1 MRTLLL
7 ALLMVP
13 GLVMAEVSLK
23 TEAFKIVAVPQT
35 DGSVME
41 EWRSADQVV
50 PGDKVGYRISYN
62 NTGSDA
68 AEAVVINNP
77 VPAQSEF
84 IANSAIGAGSD
95 VTYSV
100 DGGNSFAAASQLTV
114 EENGATREAK
124 ASDYTNIRWQLTQ
137 PVAAGASGQVEFKV
151 RIK

>member
-68 AEAVVINNP
+68 AEDWPLGDGSEAVGVDMP
-77 VPAQSEF
+77 VELVESLPA
-84 IANSAIGAGSD
+84 GGS
-95 VTYSV
+95 
-100 DGGNSFAAASQLTV
+100 
-114 EENGATREAK
+114 
-124 ASDYTNIRWQLTQ
+124 
-137 PVAAGASGQVEFKV
+137 
-151 RIK
+151 